1 MSKFWKRE
9 EPLER
14 ELRTSFEPSAGL
26 EETISERVRQSAP
39 RVRYARASH
48 RLYLTALAVFM
59 LGTFASFGGV
69 GIAAQGAQQTVS
81 AVAHITVSQKPVVH
95 RTTAAS
101 DEYGTAVVKPAKVV
115 KTTPKAKH
123 HAAAPATA
131 PTVLATTKTQS
142 TLPFTGLSLL
152 ATVLLSMVFLGA
164 GLILR
169 RIGSRAP
176 RSF

>member
-26 EETISERVRQSAP
+26 EEAIGERIRQSAP

-115 KTTPKAKH
+115 KTKPKAAKP
-123 HAAAPATA
+123 AATA
-131 PTVLATTKTQS
+131 PTVLAVTKTQS

>member
-26 EETISERVRQSAP
+26 EEAISERVRQSAP

-101 DEYGTAVVKPAKVV
+101 DEYGTSVVKPAKVV
-115 KTTPKAKH
+115 IKTKPKAKP
-123 HAAAPATA
+123 HAATS
-131 PTVLATTKTQS
+131 PTVLAVTKTQS

>member
-26 EETISERVRQSAP
+26 EEAIGDRVRESAP

-101 DEYGTAVVKPAKVV
+101 DEYGTVVVKPAKVV
-115 KTTPKAKH
+115 KHKAKH
-123 HAAAPATA
+123 HAAATS
-131 PTVLATTKTQS
+131 PTVLAVTKTQS
-142 TLPFTGLSLL
+142 TLPFTGISLL

-164 GLILR
+164 GLVLR

>member
-26 EETISERVRQSAP
+26 EEAISERVRQSAP

-69 GIAAQGAQQTVS
+69 GIAAQGA
-81 AVAHITVSQKPVVH
+81 
-95 RTTAAS
+95 
-101 DEYGTAVVKPAKVV
+101 
-115 KTTPKAKH
+115 
-123 HAAAPATA
+123 TA
-131 PTVLATTKTQS
+131 PTVLAVTKTQS

>member
-14 ELRTSFEPSAGL
+14 ELRTSFEPSAGF
-26 EETISERVRQSAP
+26 EEALGKRVRTSAP

-48 RLYLTALAVFM
+48 RLYVTSLAVFM

-69 GIAAQGAQQTVS
+69 GIAAQGARQTVS

-95 RTTAAS
+95 RTTAAT
-101 DEYGTAVVKPAKVV
+101 DQYGKAVFKPAKIV
-115 KTTPKAKH
+115 KAKPKH
-123 HAAAPATA
+123 HAAKPSAA
-131 PTVLATTKTQS
+131 VLAVTKKSS
-142 TLPFTGLSLL
+142 TLPFTGISLL
-152 ATVLLSMVFLGA
+152 ATALLSMVFLGA
-164 GLILR
+164 GLALR

>member
-26 EETISERVRQSAP
+26 EEAIGERIRQSAP

-95 RTTAAS
+95 RTTAAF
-101 DEYGTAVVKPAKVV
+101 DEYGTAVVKPAK
-115 KTTPKAKH
+115 H
-123 HAAAPATA
+123 HAAAAATA

-164 GLILR
+164 GLVLR